1 MAATL
6 NTSKLGLFIVAGLG
20 ILFAFYAGNYVAEE
34 DYTPIAAVLG
44 FLVVITLIF
53 GAGQS
58 IYALIPICW
67 GLTGKISVLPL
78 PFDVRQLVI
87 ILACGL
93 FIPAIIFKSK
103 MRKTSFE
110 RIDLWVWINLIY
122 IATAFFRNPV
132 GVAAIGGGVRV
143 GGKPYVDVILGLMA
157 YLMLSRFRISPKF
170 ASALPLYIVLVS
182 AFTALA
188 GAVAMLVP
196 SVGMVLGKFYSAFLD
211 SSYLAGDEAVQAVVG
226 ETRLGFLTGLG
237 SSLILFC
244 ISSVNPLQLIRIYNL
259 KLLIFYCSGYILILL
274 GGFRNGIIA
283 GILQTLVGAFI
294 RDRFVGVIKFLFL
307 IFIIA
312 VGGILLSYS
321 PVNIP
326 FTFQRALCFL
336 PGNWD
341 EAAKSDARGT
351 SEWRVEMWRMALTSD
366 KYIKNKF
373 LGDGFGM
380 LRVDF
385 ERGVDMIFHRA
396 GLEANEVQQEQ
407 FLLDGDFHSGPVS
420 SIRFVGYVG
429 LALFLVLLMQSI
441 SSGTNLIRKARG
453 SPFEKISF
461 FIGIP
466 IIIYPI
472 FFIFVFGD
480 YRTGIVDVLYF
491 VGMMKL
497 LTFSLQDYQASGGGG
512 DRLHL
517 APRPSL

>member
-1 MAATL
+1 
-6 NTSKLGLFIVAGLG
+6 
-20 ILFAFYAGNYVAEE
+20 VAEE

-44 FLVVITLIF
+44 LLVVVTMIF
-53 GAGQS
+53 GVGQS

-87 ILACGL
+87 MLACGL

-122 IATAFFRNPV
+122 IATTFFRNPV
-132 GVAAIGGGVRV
+132 GVAAIGGSARV

-182 AFTALA
+182 AFTAFA
-188 GAVAMLVP
+188 GGVAMLVP
-196 SVGMVLGKFYSAFLD
+196 SVGSVLGKFYSAFLD
-211 SSYLAGDEAVQAVVG
+211 TSYYAGGDAVQAVVG

-244 ISSVNPLQLIRIYNL
+244 ISSVNPIQLIRIYNL

-283 GILQTLVGAFI
+283 AVLQTAVAIFI
-294 RDRFVGVIKFLFL
+294 RDRFVGIVKFLFL
-307 IFIIA
+307 TFIIA

-341 EAAKSDARGT
+341 ETAKSDAQGS
-351 SEWRVEMWRMALTSD
+351 SEWRFEMWKMALTSD
-366 KYIKNKF
+366 KYIKSKF
-373 LGDGFGM
+373 LGDGFGF
-380 LRVDF
+380 LREDF
-385 ERGVDMIFHRA
+385 ERGVDMMYGRA
-396 GLEANEVQQEQ
+396 RLAVGEVEQEQ
-407 FLLDGDFHSGPVS
+407 FMLGGDFHSGPVS

-429 LALFLVLLMQSI
+429 LALFLVLLMQSV
-441 SSGTNLIRKARG
+441 SCGTNLIRKAIG
-453 SPFEKISF
+453 SPFEKISLFIVVPLIVYPLF
-461 FIGIP
+461 FV
-466 IIIYPI
+466 
-472 FFIFVFGD
+472 FVFGD
-480 YRTGIVDVLYF
+480 YRTAIVDVLYF

-497 LTFSLQDYQASGGGG
+497 LTFSLQDYQAGRGRGNA
-512 DRLHL
+512 LHPAL
-517 APRPSL
+517 SPSL

>member
-20 ILFAFYAGNYVAEE
+20 ILFAFYAGNYVADE
-34 DYTPIAAVLG
+34 DYTSIAVVLG

-67 GLTGKISVLPL
+67 GLTGKVSVLPL

-103 MRKTSFE
+103 MRKPPFE
-110 RIDLWVWINLIY
+110 SIDLWLWINLIY
-122 IATAFFRNPV
+122 IATTFFRNPV
-132 GVAAIGGGVRV
+132 GVAAIGGGERV

-170 ASALPLYIVLVS
+170 ASALPLYLVLVS
-182 AFTALA
+182 AFTAFA
-188 GAVAMLVP
+188 GGVAMLVP
-196 SVGMVLGKFYSAFLD
+196 SVGFVLGKFYSGFL
-211 SSYLAGDEAVQAVVG
+211 SSGYLVSGEAVQAVVG

-244 ISSVNPLQLIRIYNL
+244 ISSVNPIQLIRIYNI
-259 KLLIFYCSGYILILL
+259 KFLIFYCSGYILILL
-274 GGFRNGIIA
+274 GGFRNGIVA
-283 GILQTLVGAFI
+283 AVLQSAAAIFI
-294 RDRFVGVIKFLFL
+294 RDRFVGIVKFLFL
-307 IFIIA
+307 TFCIA
-312 VGGILLSYS
+312 LGGILLSYS
-321 PVNIP
+321 SLNLPY
-326 FTFQRALCFL
+326 TFQRALCFL

-341 EAAKSDARGT
+341 ETAKSDARTT
-351 SEWRVEMWRMALTSD
+351 SEWRIEMWKIALTSD
-366 KYIKNKF
+366 KYINSKF
-373 LGDGFGM
+373 LGDGFGF
-380 LRVDF
+380 LRLDF
-385 ERGVDMIFHRA
+385 ERGLDIMFGRVKSGAND
-396 GLEANEVQQEQ
+396 LEQEQ
-407 FLLDGDFHSGPVS
+407 FLLNGDFHSGPVS

-429 LALFLVLLMQSI
+429 LALFMILLGKSVFCAT
-441 SSGTNLIRKARG
+441 SLIRKSMG
-453 SPFEKISF
+453 TPFQKISL

-466 IIIYPI
+466 IIVYPL
-472 FFIFVFGD
+472 FFVFVFGD
-480 YRTGIVDVLYF
+480 YRTAIVDVLYF

-497 LTFSLQDYQASGGGG
+497 LTFSLQDYQAGRGGW

-517 APRPSL
+517 APSPSL

>member
-1 MAATL
+1 MATTF

-20 ILFAFYAGNYVAEE
+20 ILFAFYAGNYVADE

-122 IATAFFRNPV
+122 IATTFFRNPV

-143 GGKPYVDVILGLMA
+143 GGKPYLDVILGLMT
-157 YLMLSRFRISPKF
+157 YLMLSRFRISTKF
-170 ASALPLYIVLVS
+170 ATALPLYILLVS
-182 AFTALA
+182 AFTAFA
-188 GAVAMLVP
+188 GGVAMLVP
-196 SVGMVLGKFYSAFLD
+196 SVGMVLGKFYSGFLD
-211 SSYLAGDEAVQAVVG
+211 GSHFAGGEAAQAVFG

-244 ISSVNPLQLIRIYNL
+244 ISSVNPIQLIRIYNL
-259 KLLIFYCSGYILILL
+259 KFLIFYCSGYILILL

-283 GILQTLVGAFI
+283 GILQTMVGIFI
-294 RDRFVGVIKFLFL
+294 RDRFLGMVKFLFVM
-307 IFIIA
+307 FFIA

-341 EAAKSDARGT
+341 ETAKSDAEGS
-351 SEWRVEMWRMALTSD
+351 SEWRVEMWKMALSSD
-366 KYIKNKF
+366 KYIKSKF
-373 LGDGFGM
+373 FGDGFGM

-385 ERGVDMIFHRA
+385 ERGVDMMHGRA
-396 GLEANEVQQEQ
+396 GLSANESEQEQ
-407 FLLDGDFHSGPVS
+407 FMLGGDFHSGPVS

-429 LALFLVLLMQSI
+429 LVLFLILLAMSVLCA
-441 SSGTNLIRKARG
+441 TCLIRQAKG
-453 SPFEKISF
+453 TPFEKISL

-466 IIIYPI
+466 IIVCPL
-472 FFIFVFGD
+472 FFVFVFGD
-480 YRTGIVDVLYF
+480 YRTAVVDVLYF
-491 VGMMKL
+491 VGMIKL
-497 LTFSLQDYQASGGGG
+497 LTFSLQDYQAGRGKGNAI
-512 DRLHL
+512 HM
-517 APRPSL
+517 APSPSF

>member
-1 MAATL
+1 MVSQI
-6 NTSKLGLFIVAGLG
+6 NTRQLSLILVTGLG
-20 ILFAFYAGNYVAEE
+20 ILFALFAGNYVADE
-34 DYTPIAAVLG
+34 DYTPIAVVLG
-44 FLVVITLIF
+44 FLVVVTMIF
-53 GAGQS
+53 GVGQS

-87 ILACGL
+87 MLACGL

-122 IATAFFRNPV
+122 IATTFFRNPV
-132 GVAAIGGGVRV
+132 GVAAIGGSARV

-182 AFTALA
+182 AFTAFA
-188 GAVAMLVP
+188 GGVAMLVP
-196 SVGMVLGKFYSAFLD
+196 SVGSVLGKFYSAFLD
-211 SSYLAGDEAVQAVVG
+211 TSYYAGGDAVQAVVG

-244 ISSVNPLQLIRIYNL
+244 ISSVNPIQLIRIYNL

-283 GILQTLVGAFI
+283 AVLQTAVAIFI
-294 RDRFVGVIKFLFL
+294 RDRFVGIVKFLFL
-307 IFIIA
+307 TFIIA

-341 EAAKSDARGT
+341 ETAKSDAQGS
-351 SEWRVEMWRMALTSD
+351 SEWRFEMWKMALTSD
-366 KYIKNKF
+366 KYIKSKF
-373 LGDGFGM
+373 LGDGFGF
-380 LRVDF
+380 LREDF
-385 ERGVDMIFHRA
+385 ERGVDMMYGRA
-396 GLEANEVQQEQ
+396 RLAVGEVEQEQ
-407 FLLDGDFHSGPVS
+407 FMLGGDFHSGPVS

-429 LALFLVLLMQSI
+429 LALFLVLLMQSV
-441 SSGTNLIRKARG
+441 SCGTNLIRKAIG
-453 SPFEKISF
+453 SPFEKISLFIVVPLIVYPLF
-461 FIGIP
+461 FV
-466 IIIYPI
+466 
-472 FFIFVFGD
+472 FVFGD
-480 YRTGIVDVLYF
+480 YRTAIVDVLYF

-497 LTFSLQDYQASGGGG
+497 LTFSLQDYQAGRGRGNA
-512 DRLHL
+512 LHPAL
-517 APRPSL
+517 SPSL